1 MQRCVGVFFR
11 SGESLEQCRRAPARH
26 LPERAHG
33 KARAAQP
40 LAAEYPE
47 RERGRVKGSA
57 LARPN
62 IVRYTVTI
70 PKQLCMS
77 RLGSLLL

>member
-1 MQRCVGVFFR
+1 MGIFKGCDTPLEPGVREAEPPRC
-11 SGESLEQCRRAPARH
+11 GESRN
-26 LPERAHG
+26 G

-62 IVRYTVTI
+62 IVRYNVTI
-70 PKQLCMS
+70 PKHL
-77 RLGSLLL
+77 RVP

>member
-11 SGESLEQCRRAPARH
+11 SGASREQCRRDTARH
-26 LPERAHG
+26 SPERAHG

-40 LAAEYPE
+40 LAAKYPE

-70 PKQLCMS
+70 PKHL
-77 RLGSLLL
+77 RVP

>member
-11 SGESLEQCRRAPARH
+11 SGESREQCRREGAWH
-26 LPERAHG
+26 SPERAHG
-33 KARAAQP
+33 KAGAAQP

-70 PKQLCMS
+70 PKHL
-77 RLGSLLL
+77 RVP